1 MSMEERAVQ
10 SITRLAELAE
20 TAEKGREAAQPI
32 LNLAS
37 AFGQVARLDTLGE
50 AEKLATVDALVKV
63 GIEVGALASVVG
75 QAREIA
81 DALSK
86 VTGSDR
92 QEGDALS
99 KSLTLAIESGF
110 LEGDVRER
118 AEKVVSAWTSSA
130 PKRKGRTPGSS
141 ANAPAGKALPF
152 PVTVKCESHG
162 WTATQSTNANSLRW
176 AAILH
181 HESAHGGTR
190 PAKGD
195 PIHTGLTEAIAAVVD
210 GAAAG
215 DGGGY
220 LVTRAVSA

>member
-1 MSMEERAVQ
+1 MSMESRAVE

-20 TAEKGREAAQPI
+20 SAEKGREAAQPI
-32 LNLAS
+32 VTLAS
-37 AFGQVARLDTLGE
+37 AFGAVARLDALSAE
-50 AEKLATVDALVKV
+50 EKLNTVDALQKV
-63 GIEVGALASVVG
+63 NIEVGALVSVVS
-75 QAREIA
+75 QAREVL
-81 DALSK
+81 DALNK

-99 KSLTLAIESGF
+99 KSLTLAVESGF
-110 LEGDVRER
+110 LEGDIRER
-118 AEKVVSAWTSSA
+118 AEKVISAWSASA
-130 PKRKGRTPGSS
+130 PAKRGRKSGSAS
-141 ANAPAGKALPF
+141 QPAGKALPF

-162 WTATQSTNANSLRW
+162 WTATQSTNVNSLRW

-181 HESAHGGTR
+181 HEKDHGSK

-210 GAAAG
+210 GASAG

-220 LVTRAVSA
+220 LVTRAVGV